1 VTLKTKLVLAQAP
14 LAVALAVVGSISG
27 AVTARLGDDSSRIL
41 ADNYRSVLAAQRMK
55 DAIDRG
61 DRRLFE
67 RELAVQESNITEAGE
82 RDATAR
88 LRRHWQEYQSRG
100 GNQDGAAARVRGDA
114 DEILALNQDAMVRK
128 SERVQR
134 RAEQFQ
140 ALLIAAVTAAALLGL
155 LASIAL
161 ITRLLRPVGV
171 VGAAVRRFGQGD
183 LKARARVSS
192 RDEIAQL
199 AVEFNTMA
207 DKLERYRQS
216 SLGELIQA
224 QQAAQAAIDGLPDPI
239 VLLEA
244 GGKLLGVN
252 VAASG
257 VLKID
262 PEKHVAD
269 PLAGVDPGVRA
280 VLDRF
285 RAHTV
290 GGKGAYVPR
299 GFEEAIRLA
308 APEGE
313 RIFLPRA
320 APIYGETGEVAG
332 VAVVFQDITRVF
344 RFDELKNNLVATVA
358 HEFRT
363 PLTSLRMAIHLCL
376 EQAVGPLTVKQDD
389 LLHAARDDC
398 ERLQGIVDDL
408 LNLSRIESGRIDLH
422 KRRITPDSL
431 IEQAIDVHRTTAED
445 HNVTVRSEVPPGSPE
460 VFADPDRLQLVFTNL
475 LSNAIRYSPTG
486 GEIVV
491 SVKPELT
498 GESVKTAHRL
508 ESPGW
513 IRFEVRD
520 QGPGIPLQHQA
531 GLFEKFFRVPGSPE
545 GGSGLGLFIAR
556 GIVQAHGG
564 QVGLESKPGAGATF
578 WFTVRAAPEIGAVDA

>member
-1 VTLKTKLVLAQAP
+1 MTLKTKLVLAQAP
-14 LAVALAVVGSISG
+14 LAIALAVVGAISG
-27 AVTARLGDDSSRIL
+27 LVTARIGDDASKIL

-55 DAIDRG
+55 DAIEHDPTA
-61 DRRLFE
+61 FE
-67 RELAVQESNITEAGE
+67 RELAVQEGNITEAGE
-82 RDATAR
+82 REATVAR
-88 LRRHWQEYQSRG
+88 RGHWQAYQLG
-100 GNQDGAAARVRGDA
+100 GELQRKHAAAQVRAAA
-114 DEILALNQDAMVRK
+114 DQILALNQDAMVRK

-140 ALLIAAVTAAALLGL
+140 ALLIAAVIAAALLGL

-161 ITRLLRPVGV
+161 TTRLVRPVGI

-183 LKARARVSS
+183 LKARARVGSG
-192 RDEIAQL
+192 DEIAQL

-216 SLGELIQA
+216 SLGELLQA

-239 VLLEA
+239 VLLDA
-244 GGKLLGVN
+244 GGKVLGVN
-252 VAASG
+252 SAAGG

-262 PEKHVAD
+262 PENYVAE

-285 RAHTV
+285 RAYAV

-308 APEGE
+308 AAEGE
-313 RIFLPRA
+313 RIFLPRS

-376 EQAVGPLTVKQDD
+376 EQAVGPLTAKQDD

-398 ERLQGIVDDL
+398 ERLQTIVDDL
-408 LNLSRIESGRIDLH
+408 LNLSRIESGRIELH
-422 KRRITPDSL
+422 KRRTTPDSL
-431 IEQAIDVHRTTAED
+431 IEQAIDVHRTAAED
-445 HNVTVRSEVPPGSPE
+445 HHVTVRAEVPPGTPE
-460 VFADPDRLQLVFTNL
+460 VFADPDRLQLVFSNL
-475 LSNAIRYSPTG
+475 LSNAIRYSPAG

-491 SVKPELT
+491 RVQPELS
-498 GESVKTAHRL
+498 GERLKSAHRL
-508 ESPGW
+508 DSPGF

-520 QGPGIPLQHQA
+520 QGPGIPLEHQA

-545 GGSGLGLFIAR
+545 GGSGLGLFIAK

-564 QVGLESKPGAGATF
+564 QVGVDSRPGAGATF
-578 WFTVRAAPEIGAVDA
+578 WFTVRAAPEIATVEA

>member
-14 LAVALAVVGSISG
+14 LAVALAVVGAISG
-27 AVTARLGDDSSRIL
+27 LVTARVGDDASKIL

-55 DAIDRG
+55 DALEHDPQ
-61 DRRLFE
+61 LFE
-67 RELAVQESNITEAGE
+67 RELAVQESNITERGE
-82 RDATAR
+82 REATAR
-88 LRRHWQEYQSRG
+88 LRRHWREYQSG
-100 GNQDGAAARVRGDA
+100 GEMQRKLAAARVRAAA

-140 ALLIAAVTAAALLGL
+140 ALLIAAVIAAALLGL

-161 ITRLLRPVGV
+161 TTRLLRPVGI

-183 LKARARVSS
+183 VKARARVTS

-252 VAASG
+252 AAASG

-262 PEKHVAD
+262 PENNVAD

-376 EQAVGPLTVKQDD
+376 EQVVGPLTPKQDD

-398 ERLQGIVDDL
+398 ERLQTIVDDL

-422 KRRITPDSL
+422 KRRLAPDSL
-431 IEQAIDVHRTTAED
+431 VEQAIEVHRTAAED
-445 HNVTVRSEVPPGSPE
+445 HHVTVRSEVPPGSPE
-460 VFADPDRLQLVFTNL
+460 VFADPDRLQLVFANL
-475 LSNAIRYSPTG
+475 ISNAIRYSPVG

-491 SVKPELT
+491 SARPEVSAEPVKR
-498 GESVKTAHRL
+498 AHRL

-520 QGPGIPLQHQA
+520 QGPGIPLEHQT

-564 QVGLESKPGAGATF
+564 QVGVDSRPGQGSSF
-578 WFTVRAAPEIGAVDA
+578 WFTVRAAPELTSSDA